1 MFFIS
6 FQNICPNS
14 AFLLFG
20 RTGFGSANLTG
31 KGEPMPWKQLHV
43 PISLK
48 ICMDMYKQEML
59 TV

>member
-1 MFFIS
+1 M
-6 FQNICPNS
+6 CPNS

-48 ICMDMYKQEML
+48 ICTDMYKQEML